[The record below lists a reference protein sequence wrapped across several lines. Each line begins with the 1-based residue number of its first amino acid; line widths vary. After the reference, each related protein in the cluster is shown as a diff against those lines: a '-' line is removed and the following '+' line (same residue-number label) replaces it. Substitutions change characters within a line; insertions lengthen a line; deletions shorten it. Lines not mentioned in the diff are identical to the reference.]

1 MNLWSLE
8 SCQDIQMEVS
18 RGSGLTGLRQE
29 ARVVF
34 GTCHVDGPTKAKSR
48 WSHPGRECREGR
60 SQKPKPGEH
69 QCLRSLHRPTRNVWN
84 AWLSGHRREWKPTEH
99 ATERSLIILQMAGS
113 PLHLH
118 LWGEGQIVEG
128 QVVSESQAP
137 VAHTCNPSYSGG
149 RDQ

>member
-1 MNLWSLE
+1 MSGMLGSLDIEENGSPLSMQGVSEGGVPPAISDTAE
-8 SCQDIQMEVS
+8 SAVRKKEKPL
-18 RGSGLTGLRQE
+18 GL
-29 ARVVF
+29 
-34 GTCHVDGPTKAKSR
+34 
-48 WSHPGRECREGR
+48 
-60 SQKPKPGEH
+60 
-69 QCLRSLHRPTRNVWN
+69 
-84 AWLSGHRREWKPTEH
+84 